1 MDDSLEAE
9 LLATRLDAQRL
20 SNVLPEC
27 EERRGLRETIAACDI
42 LLKML
47 QSGTVTPQGMSEM
60 RRAYE
65 GWKRD
70 KRDETQSSGA
80 TTNVN

>member
-1 MDDSLEAE
+1 MDDSLESE

-47 QSGTVTPQGMSEM
+47 QSGTVTPRGISEM

-70 KRDETQSSGA
+70 ERDATGSTGA
-80 TTNVN
+80 TTNVD